1 MKTPRNT
8 VEGTPAGLSAPQ
20 SVLTISVLTIAA
32 HADHRREDFVFPRT
46 QSRAMREARWERRLA
61 PLPRSL
67 LTRAANAAAKLMEGL
82 A

>member
-1 MKTPRNT
+1 METP
-8 VEGTPAGLSAPQ
+8 EDTPAGWRGGLSPRRKPETA
-20 SVLTISVLTIAA
+20 LTIAA

-46 QSRAMREARWERRLA
+46 QSRTTRDMAWERRLP

-67 LTRAANAAAKLMEGL
+67 LTRAANAAADIVARL